1 MLHRKRTARLCAAL
15 AATGALTAT
24 AACGGDSG
32 SGDDGK
38 VTLKVSWWGEASRHK
53 ITEQAIDVFEKQ
65 NPDITV
71 KSSYSDWTSYY
82 DQLTTKVAAGDAP
95 DVFAIEIRKLGE
107 FARKNTLADLKGLVN
122 TGDLDPKLLASG
134 AVEDTQYAIP
144 TGANAWALMANTSVF
159 EKAGVSLPDDASW
172 TWKDYEDVSSR
183 LTKAGGSGIHGTQIN
198 FNDAY
203 LTAFASQRGES
214 LYDNGKIG
222 VSAGTL
228 ADWYQLNVDMIKSKG
243 SPDAALSNE
252 LDANSIEQSLIGTN
266 KGGMGMFWTNQL
278 SAASVASGE
287 KIELLQMP
295 QAPGASSSGMF
306 LQPAMFWAASA
317 HSEQRQAAGKL
328 IDFLVNDPRAGKI
341 LGSDRGLPMNS
352 KVLDEIRSDLPAADQ
367 ASLDFVDKVR
377 DRLADPPSAYP
388 DGAADIPDMLKRY
401 GQDVISGNKTPQDA
415 AEGFLEE
422 ANSTLG

>member
-1 MLHRKRTARLCAAL
+1 MRTARVCAAL
-15 AATGALTAT
+15 AATGALAAT

-53 ITEQAIDVFEKQ
+53 ITEEAIDVFEKQ

-107 FARKNTLADLKGLVN
+107 FARKDTLADLKGLVN
-122 TGDLDPKLLASG
+122 TGDLDPKLLAGG

-144 TGANAWALMANTSVF
+144 TGANAWAVMANTSVF
-159 EKAGVSLPDDASW
+159 EKAGVSLPDDTSW
-172 TWKDYEDVSSR
+172 TWEDYEDVSTR
-183 LTKAGGSGIHGTQIN
+183 LTKAGGSGIYGTQIN

-203 LTAFASQRGES
+203 LYAFASQRGES

-278 SAASVASGE
+278 SAAGVASGE
-287 KIELLQMP
+287 EIELLQMP

-328 IDFLVNDPRAGKI
+328 IDFLVNDPQAGRI

-352 KVLDEIRSDLPAADQ
+352 KVLEEIRSDLPAADQ

-377 DRLADPPSAYP
+377 DKLADPPSAYP

>member
-1 MLHRKRTARLCAAL
+1 MPHRQRTARLCVAL
-15 AATGALTAT
+15 AATGALVTT

-53 ITEQAIDVFEKQ
+53 ITEQAIDLFEKQ
-65 NPDITV
+65 NPDVTV
-71 KSSYSDWTSYY
+71 ESSYSTWDSYY

-107 FARKNTLADLKGLVN
+107 FGRKNTLADLKGRVN
-122 TGDLDPKLLASG
+122 TGDLDPKLLSSG
-134 AVEDTQYAIP
+134 KVDGTQYAIP
-144 TGANAWALMANTSVF
+144 TGANAWAVMANTAVF
-159 EKAGVSLPDDASW
+159 EKAGVDLPDDSSW
-172 TWKDYEDVSSR
+172 TWKDYEDVSTQ
-183 LTKAGGSGIHGTQIN
+183 LTEAGGSGIYGTQIN
-198 FNDAY
+198 FNDAF
-203 LTAFASQRGES
+203 LNVFAAQRGES

-222 VSAGTL
+222 ISTGTL
-228 ADWYQLNVDMIKSKG
+228 ADWYQLSADMIKTKG

-266 KGGMGMFWTNQL
+266 KGGMGMWWTNQL
-278 SAASVASGE
+278 SAAGTASGE

-295 QAPGASSSGMF
+295 QAPGATSSGMF
-306 LQPAMFWAASA
+306 LQPAMFWAVGA
-317 HSEQRQAAGKL
+317 HSKQQQAAGKL
-328 IDFLVNDPRAGKI
+328 IDFLVNDPQAGKI

-352 KVLDEIRSDLPAADQ
+352 KVLKEIRSDLPPADQ
-367 ASLDFVDKVR
+367 ASLDYVDKVR
-377 DRLADPPSAYP
+377 DKLADPPAAYP

-401 GQDVISGNKTPQDA
+401 GQDVVSGNKSPDAA
-415 AEGFLEE
+415 AEGFLKE